1 MKHFFTAKRICR
13 AGIIAALYV
22 ALTCAF
28 GAIGYQGFLEIRP
41 AEALCI
47 LPLFYAEAIPA
58 LYVGCMLSNVIS
70 LYGVY
75 DIFLGS
81 LATLIAACL
90 TFAAGK
96 LLRNHAARVAVG
108 GIFPVLVNAF
118 LVPVIIVIL
127 YGQSNGYATAAIA
140 YWTYFASMIV
150 TQTLWVYALGI
161 PLYYFVYRMR
171 KKGVSAFLDG
181 KKTPVQSPPEQQ

>member
-127 YGQSNGYATAAIA
+127 YGQSNGYALSLIH
-140 YWTYFASMIV
+140 I
-150 TQTLWVYALGI
+150 
-161 PLYYFVYRMR
+161 
-171 KKGVSAFLDG
+171 
-181 KKTPVQSPPEQQ
+181 

>member
-1 MKHFFTAKRICR
+1 MKQFFTAKRICR

-22 ALTCAF
+22 AMTCAF

-58 LYVGCMLSNVIS
+58 LYIGCMLSNVIS

-81 LATLIAACL
+81 LATLIAAL
-90 TFAAGK
+90 ATYFAGK
-96 LLRNHAARVAVG
+96 LISNHAAKIAVG
-108 GIFPVLVNAF
+108 GFFPVIVNAF
-118 LVPVIIVIL
+118 LVPVIIVLL
-127 YGQSNGYATAAIA
+127 YGQSDGYASATIA
-140 YWTYFASMIV
+140 YWTYFASMVV
-150 TQTLWVYALGI
+150 TQSLWVYALGT

-181 KKTPVQSPPEQQ
+181 KKAAAEPIEQQ

>member
-1 MKHFFTAKRICR
+1 MKQFFTAKRICR
-13 AGIIAALYV
+13 AGIISALYV
-22 ALTCAF
+22 AMTCAF

-58 LYVGCMLSNVIS
+58 LYIGCMLSNVIS

-81 LATLIAACL
+81 LATLIAAVC
-90 TFAAGK
+90 TYFVGRI
-96 LLRNHAARVAVG
+96 LRNHIAKVAVG
-108 GIFPVLVNAF
+108 GFFPVIVNAC
-118 LVPVIIVIL
+118 LVPVIIVVL
-127 YGQSNGYATAAIA
+127 YGQSDGYATATIA
-140 YWTYFASMIV
+140 YWMYFASMVV
-150 TQTLWVYALGI
+150 TQSLWVYALGI
-161 PLYYFVYRMR
+161 PLYYFVYRMQ

-181 KKTPVQSPPEQQ
+181 KKVPTEQLPEQR